1 MQDIGL
7 YNALIE
13 LESYELKEI
22 IGQGSFGIVFKAIEK
37 ATGQI
42 VALKVIQKSKN
53 LDDKKEQTNILR
65 EITVPRIL
73 NLPGIVKLLGFRFP
87 LTDEGMT
94 PDKLLSINAKDKYN
108 HTKYVDLTGAII
120 VTELMKNGSLDS
132 YVKDYLDSKGTKNEV
147 LNPTV
152 RTKILFG
159 IAATM
164 KQVHKRNVIHRDLKL
179 ENVFLDDNKEPRIAD
194 FGLAKVMVNK
204 VDMTMVVGTPFY
216 MAPEIFADGE
226 ETYTVSVDVYAFA
239 FVMYKMF
246 SNLVQFADLKAIRSP
261 QQYLRKIEQGQRPL
275 KPASIPEPYW
285 ELIQKCW
292 DQNPSDR
299 PTFEQITEYLRDDK
313 YAINEFEMTTN
324 LDELHEYQSRIDED
338 DSEIS
343 IDFSKSTIIR
353 NNDKNFLMKSRSKIK
368 ITPEVIKT
376 RTKTKFNWKRH

>member
-1 MQDIGL
+1 MQDIAL
-7 YNALIE
+7 YDALIE

-108 HTKYVDLTGAII
+108 HMKYVDLTGAII

-132 YVKDYLDSKGTKNEV
+132 YVKDYLDSKGMKNEV

-313 YAINEFEMTTN
+313 YAINEFEMTTD

>member
-1 MQDIGL
+1 MQDIAL
-7 YNALIE
+7 YDALIE

-132 YVKDYLDSKGTKNEV
+132 YVKDYLDSKGMKNEV

-313 YAINEFEMTTN
+313 YAINEFEMTTD